1 MRNRS
6 IIVIKI
12 IAIDIDKTL
21 LTSQNELAP
30 ATIKAIKAA
39 TAQGIKVVLSTGRP
53 LIGVTAYL
61 QQLGLDN
68 QATEYVLTFNGA
80 SVATTAGNVLTEEAL
95 DYADYIELEALAR
108 RLELHFQIE
117 NNERLYT
124 ANRDIGEY
132 TIYESSLVGIPV
144 SYRTP
149 EEMRDVP
156 MPKGMFIDQPEL
168 ITAALAQKTL
178 FAPFTQRFNFMRS
191 APFFLEVTRKNVNKG
206 NALAKLAEQL
216 GLTAAN
222 VMAIGDQG
230 NDLSMIEYAGT
241 GVAMGNAIDSIKTA
255 AQHITTDND
264 HDGVAQAIE
273 KLALN

>member
-1 MRNRS
+1 M
-6 IIVIKI
+6 IKI

-30 ATIKAIKAA
+30 ATIKAIKVA

-149 EEMRDVP
+149 EEMRDVLI
-156 MPKGMFIDQPEL
+156 PKGMFIDQPEL

-178 FAPFTQRFNFMRS
+178 FAPFMQRFNFMRS

-241 GVAMGNAIDSIKTA
+241 GVAMGNAIDSVKTA
-255 AQHITTDND
+255 AQHVTTDND

>member
-1 MRNRS
+1 
-6 IIVIKI
+6 
-12 IAIDIDKTL
+12 
-21 LTSQNELAP
+21 
-30 ATIKAIKAA
+30 
-39 TAQGIKVVLSTGRP
+39 
-53 LIGVTAYL
+53 
-61 QQLGLDN
+61 
-68 QATEYVLTFNGA
+68 
-80 SVATTAGNVLTEEAL
+80 
-95 DYADYIELEALAR
+95 
-108 RLELHFQIE
+108 
-117 NNERLYT
+117 
-124 ANRDIGEY
+124 
-132 TIYESSLVGIPV
+132 
-144 SYRTP
+144 
-149 EEMRDVP
+149 MRDVL

-206 NALAKLAEQL
+206 NALAKLVEQL

-241 GVAMGNAIDSIKTA
+241 GVAMGNAIDSVKTA